1 MARTS
6 CWHLTAWYQSASL
19 LRSLLAAECGKSSSC
34 APAEQPDMVL
44 YRTAVLHDAWATV
57 QRNDQG
63 SKNTFNIWYIPTF
76 IASTNTWAVALS
88 MRSDRVA
95 GNFKPPREEWMNAKT
110 PLMPLLSLALP
121 YRWKT
126 CKWFHCQQSQR
137 ISWLRFALRRALQ
150 SEFVRERN
158 WDKHHTPR
166 NLLLAMVGTF
176 ETQTVTRYDMHG
188 LFSLSTRLG
197 KLENYQRSCKK

>member
-1 MARTS
+1 MVNLPLA
-6 CWHLTAWYQSASL
+6 HLQSSQTW
-19 LRSLLAAECGKSSSC
+19 C
-34 APAEQPDMVL
+34 
-44 YRTAVLHDAWATV
+44 YTV
-57 QRNDQG
+57 QQFSTTLGQLYNG
-63 SKNTFNIWYIPTF
+63 MIKEAKTHSTSGIPTF

-176 ETQTVTRYDMHG
+176 ETQTVTRYDLHG